1 MSVVRVHEVA
11 KELGITSKAALMKLQ
26 EQGIFVRSA
35 SSTIDSLTARRL
47 KDAFGAL
54 DNEALGSVVTP
65 RQLGWNAGAVR
76 PVTHQDAVFNIQ
88 KLCRAFPVAKDQ
100 QEALARLG
108 SQFFFA
114 SPCKI
119 KGFEECYTA
128 FVRFSQAIET
138 AFGLTREVLFFFSPH
153 ADLQMR
159 TFNAARQVIR
169 ESSRDL
175 TPDMMFFWS
184 PDPRLREKLDDWSTG
199 QFLAIPLILSDED
212 DPIAFISLI
221 RDYVF
226 SRDLFY
232 ETTPVY
238 GERFFGRRK
247 LLQELRDD
255 VKNHRVTGL
264 FGLRKA
270 GKTSVL
276 TELAQNLTADGAAVI
291 LRDLE
296 SLPSPPDDP
305 VPDLLRDL
313 VEDLL
318 VVLRKHKLPTQHL
331 SSLSVDF
338 GIAEFKRAAQKVLR
352 KLELSQIEVILMLD
366 EIEYLTP
373 SERIDVREGDMASV
387 AQLLGAL
394 RSLVQEN
401 SNFTFIM
408 SGLTSSIIES
418 GRLYGRPNPLFSWAK
433 AHFLAPFDRNE
444 ADELARSVGQKM
456 GISVESGALGALFEA
471 TGGHAFLYRQLAST
485 VVTEL
490 PKDSFH
496 RKISRSDVL
505 RAFEAWRLVMAGHM
519 HEMVEHV
526 KRYYPEEAFLLEVLR
541 EEPALFESMSRDE
554 PLALGHLL
562 NLGLVVREGREF
574 ELTPVLNV
582 Q

>member
-1 MSVVRVHEVA
+1 MPSSRVHEVA
-11 KELGITSKAALMKLQ
+11 KQLGITSKSAVSKLQ
-26 EQGIFVRSA
+26 ELGVFVRSA
-35 SSTIDSLTARRL
+35 SSTIDAASVGALMN
-47 KDAFGAL
+47 AFGVPAE
-54 DNEALGSVVTP
+54 DALGSSVTP
-65 RQLGWNAGAVR
+65 RQLGWNAGAVK
-76 PVTHQDAVFNIQ
+76 PVTHPDAIQNIQ
-88 KLCRAFPVAKDQ
+88 RLKRSYPVARDQ
-100 QEALARLG
+100 QEALSKLG

-114 SPCKI
+114 APCKI
-119 KGFEECYTA
+119 RGFEESYTA

-138 AFGLTREVLFFFSPH
+138 AFGLTREVLFFYSPH

-159 TFNAARQVIR
+159 TFHAARQVIR
-169 ESSRDL
+169 ESARDL

-199 QFLAIPLILSDED
+199 QFLAIPLVFPDED

-232 ETTPVY
+232 ETTPVH
-238 GERFFGRRK
+238 GETFFGRRK

-255 VKNHRVTGL
+255 VRNHRVTGL

-276 TELAQNLTADGAAVI
+276 TELAQNLSGSDTVII

-318 VVLRKHKLPTQHL
+318 VELKRRHMPTQHL
-331 SSLSVDF
+331 SGLSVDY
-338 GIAEFKRAAQKVLR
+338 GIAEFKRAVQKVLR
-352 KLELSQIEVILMLD
+352 RLEQSQVEVVLMLD

-401 SNFTFIM
+401 KNFTFIL
-408 SGLTSSIIES
+408 SGLTSAIVES

-433 AHFLAPFDRNE
+433 AHFLAPFEKAE
-444 ADELARSVGQKM
+444 ADDLAKSVGQKM
-456 GISVESGALGALFEA
+456 GITLEEGSLSALYEA
-471 TGGHAFLYRQLAST
+471 TGGHAFLYRQLASK
-485 VVTEL
+485 VVSEL
-490 PKDSFH
+490 PKNIFH
-496 RKISRSDVL
+496 RKITRADVL
-505 RAFEAWRLVMAGHM
+505 RALEAWRLVMAGHM

-526 KRYYPEEAFLLEVLR
+526 KRYYPDEAFLLEVLR
-541 EEPALFESMSRDE
+541 DEPSLFNSMSRDE

-562 NLGLVVREGREF
+562 NLGLIVREGHEF
-574 ELTPVLNV
+574 ELTPVLSN